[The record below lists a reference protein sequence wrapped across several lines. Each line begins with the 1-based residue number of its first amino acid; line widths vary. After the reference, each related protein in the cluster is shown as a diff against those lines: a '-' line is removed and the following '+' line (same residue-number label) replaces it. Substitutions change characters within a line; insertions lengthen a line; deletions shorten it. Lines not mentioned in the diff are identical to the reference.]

1 MDKTIEKT
9 FFKAFE
15 LGGVVNAC
23 ISYFQQK
30 YDLGYYP
37 QGDEELPPE
46 WKEHFYTKLPEFILK
61 ETETFYNNRR
71 EYESPL
77 IDEIEQNLKECTTI
91 QEQDRYLFSL
101 LTPFKRYSD
110 IFHPTATIN
119 RLKNNIEKTKQDKEF
134 WASSNENDKDK
145 QIEACNWFIEQRE
158 KEIERTYYI
167 NSQFIKITCG
177 QINEKNTVENCL
189 YIFVSAVSNFANRLD
204 ALLLTYGIDLMRLQ
218 KESGIYLKNYR
229 CITDVDWYIGSMELA
244 QKYIDELPKL
254 NDDST
259 ANDFGNNYSTT
270 TNTTL
275 QPPHID
281 DCTDEE
287 LTATTNS
294 DKKETT
300 TILTER
306 LKSYFNAQFKG
317 MGNNENY
324 FDNNL
329 IPDLQ
334 LPMTGREI
342 ATVALIIYESRKMIN
357 KPNSFNSWYFEF
369 CQIMGT
375 KKLTYKPSS
384 LNPATMR
391 RRFYYL

>member
-9 FFKAFE
+9 FFRAFE

-77 IDEIEQNLKECTTI
+77 IDEIEQNLKECTTT

-119 RLKNNIEKTKQDKEF
+119 RLKNNIEKTKQDKEL

-177 QINEKNTVENCL
+177 QINEINTVENCL

-218 KESGIYLKNYR
+218 KESGIYLIEYR
-229 CITDVDWYIGSMELA
+229 DITALDWYIGSMELA

-254 NDDST
+254 NNDSQ
-259 ANDFGNNYSTT
+259 
-270 TNTTL
+270 

-287 LTATTNS
+287 QTNEPIIS
-294 DKKETT
+294 DIILDELAKEKLINRNTLEWVGAINLCAYFVDDYFKHVT
-300 TILTER
+300 NKWVAGERIFNVKYLSQSKINYQNSQTGFPKNYDIIDRIL
-306 LKSYFNAQFKG
+306 
-317 MGNNENY
+317 
-324 FDNNL
+324 
-329 IPDLQ
+329 DL
-334 LPMTGREI
+334 E
-342 ATVALIIYESRKMIN
+342 K
-357 KPNSFNSWYFEF
+357 
-369 CQIMGT
+369 
-375 KKLTYKPSS
+375 
-384 LNPATMR
+384 
-391 RRFYYL
+391 